1 MHRFEMAFGKWVVK
15 HRWWII
21 VVTLLVVTITASG
34 VRFLTFNNDSRI
46 FFGKDNPQLQALEAL
61 ENTYTK
67 SDNVLFV
74 IAPKNGDV
82 FTIQTL
88 TALEELTEAAW
99 QIPYSSRVD
108 SIINFQYTH
117 AEGDDLLVENL
128 VDDATKLTESDLERI
143 RNIALNEPMLL
154 NRLISPSGYVTGLN
168 VNIIKPGKS
177 MGESPEVTAF
187 ARNMVEEFSIK
198 HPDLDLYLIG
208 GIVMDT
214 AFGEASKDD
223 MSTLVPLMY
232 LTLVVMMGLTLRS
245 FTGTLITLII
255 IAFSMITGLGL
266 AGWLGISLSA
276 ASANSPT
283 IILTLAVADSVHIL
297 VSIFHLM
304 RQGKTRHEA
313 VAESLRINLQPV
325 FLTSITTVIGFL
337 TMNFS
342 DAPPFRDLGNIVAM
356 GVAAAFIYSILFL
369 PALISVIPLKVK
381 ARAKQ
386 KRHIMEHLADFV
398 VNRRKPLFWGV
409 LVAILALTAGTLKIE
424 LDDNFIQY
432 FDERYEFRRA
442 TDFTIKNLTG
452 FDTIEY
458 SLNSGEPGGINDPSY
473 LNKIEE
479 FANWYRKQPG
489 VVHVST
495 ITDTMKQLNK
505 SMHGDDPNYYR
516 IPESRNLAAQ
526 YLLLYEMSLPFG
538 LDMNNQI
545 NVEKSATHMRV
556 LMKEVTTKQ
565 LRHMDERARN
575 WLAQNAP
582 KEMFTYGSGLSIMFA
597 HISKRNI
604 DSMLGASF
612 MALVL
617 ISGILMLAL
626 RSFKLGLVSL
636 VPNLAPA
643 FMAFGLWGIIVGQV
657 GLAISVLVALTLG
670 IVVDDTVHFISKYI
684 RARREYGMN
693 PQEAVKYSFHTVG
706 TALWTTS
713 IILVAG
719 FLVLSLSGF
728 KINSDMGLMTA
739 ITITLALA
747 MDFLFLPTLL
757 MKVEEK
763 NS

>member
-1 MHRFEMAFGKWVVK
+1 MQRFETAFGKWVVK
-15 HRWWII
+15 QRWWII
-21 VVTLLVVTITASG
+21 VVTLLAVAAAASG
-34 VRFLTFNNDSRI
+34 IRFLTFNNDSRI
-46 FFGKDNPQLQALEAL
+46 FFGKENPQLQALEAL

-67 SDNVLFV
+67 SDNVFFV

-82 FTIQTL
+82 FTVQTL
-88 TALEELTEAAW
+88 TALEELTKAAW

-108 SIINFQYTH
+108 SITNFQYIH
-117 AEGDDLLVENL
+117 AEGDDLVVENL
-128 VDDATKLTESDLERI
+128 VEDAKKLTKAELKQVK
-143 RNIALNEPMLL
+143 NIALREPSLL
-154 NRLISPSGYVTGLN
+154 KRLVSPSGHVAGLN
-168 VNIIKPGKS
+168 VNIIKPDKS
-177 MGESPEVTAF
+177 ISESPEVTAF
-187 ARNMVEEFSIK
+187 ARNMVQEFLIK
-198 HPDLDLYLIG
+198 HPDIDIYLIG

-232 LTLVVMMGLTLRS
+232 LTLVVVMGLALRS
-245 FTGTLITLII
+245 FSGTLVTLVI

-266 AGWLGISLSA
+266 AGWLGISLNA

-283 IILTLAVADSVHIL
+283 IILTLAVADSVHIF
-297 VSIFHLM
+297 VSVFHFM
-304 RQGKTRHEA
+304 RQGKTRHES
-313 VAESLRINLQPV
+313 VIESLRINLQPV

-337 TMNFS
+337 SMNFS

-356 GVAAAFIYSILFL
+356 GVAAAFIYSIFFL
-369 PALISVIPLKVK
+369 PALVSVIPVKVK
-381 ARAKQ
+381 AKRKQ
-386 KRHIMEHLADFV
+386 KLHALEHLADFV
-398 VNRRKPLFWGV
+398 VSKRKTLFWGMLFTV
-409 LVAILALTAGTLKIE
+409 SALTAGTLKIE

-442 TDFTIKNLTG
+442 TDFTIENLTG

-458 SLNSGEPGGINDPSY
+458 SLNSGGPGDINDPSY
-473 LNKIEE
+473 LNKVEE

-505 SMHGDDPNYYR
+505 SMHGDDPAYYR
-516 IPESRNLAAQ
+516 IPDSRNLAAQ

-545 NVEKSATHMRV
+545 NVEKSATRMTV
-556 LMKEVTTKQ
+556 LMKDVTTKQ
-565 LRHMDERARN
+565 LRRMDEKARN

-612 MALVL
+612 MALIL
-617 ISGILMLAL
+617 ISGILIFAL

-643 FMAFGLWGIIVGQV
+643 FMAFGLWGMIVGQV
-657 GLAISVLVALTLG
+657 GLTISVLVALTLG
-670 IVVDDTVHFISKYI
+670 IVVDDTIHFISKYI
-684 RARREYGMN
+684 RARREYAMN

-706 TALWTTS
+706 TALWVTS
-713 IILVAG
+713 IVLVAG
-719 FLVLSLSGF
+719 FMTLSFSGF

-739 ITITLALA
+739 ITIILALA
-747 MDFLFLPTLL
+747 LDFLFLPTLL

-763 NS
+763 KS